1 MNLYDSLF
9 LNKDAVS
16 LKAAIFKPA
25 IIEAIK
31 KNPLE
36 RFIASFPEENRD
48 DVDVYLYADE
58 FVPCMVKELDV
69 DRGDSLEWTAYA
81 EAWIEALTEVYPEHA
96 DTWLEC
102 WG

>member
-1 MNLYDSLF
+1 MNMNELVL
-9 LNKDAVS
+9 VW
-16 LKAAIFKPA
+16 KAA
-25 IIEAIK
+25 IIEAI
-31 KNPLE
+31 NHHPME

-58 FVPCMVKELDV
+58 FPCMVKELDV